1 MLSDTAIARIEE
13 EKARYPNSRSAL
25 LPALWIAQEDCGGYL
40 PKEALQEVARLME
53 LTPADVES
61 TCSFYSMY
69 NKQPVGKY
77 VIEVC
82 TNITCSLLKGRPLL
96 QHLLSRLGVE
106 PGEVTPDG
114 LFTVKHVECMAACGG
129 APAIQVN
136 SFYHENM
143 TPEKVDALLDELRAA
158 ARNGKAE

>member
-1 MLSDTAIARIEE
+1 MLSEQAIARIEE
-13 EKARYPNSRSAL
+13 AKALYPNSRSAL

-40 PKEALQEVARLME
+40 PKEALQDVARAMD

-69 NKQPVGKY
+69 NKEPVGRY

-82 TNITCSLLKGRPLL
+82 TNITCSLVGAGGLL
-96 QHLLSRLGVE
+96 RHVLDRLGVGT
-106 PGEVTPDG
+106 GEMTPDG

-136 SFYHENM
+136 SLYHENM
-143 TPEKVDALLDELRAA
+143 TPEKVDALLDALRAA
-158 ARNGKAE
+158 AKDGKT

>member
-1 MLSDTAIARIEE
+1 MLSEQAIARIEE
-13 EKARYPNSRSAL
+13 ARARYPNPRSAL

-40 PKEALQEVARLME
+40 PKGALQDVARVMD

-69 NKQPVGKY
+69 NKEPVGQY

-82 TNITCSLLKGRPLL
+82 TNITCSLVGGRPLL
-96 QHLLSRLGVE
+96 RHVLDRLGVE
-106 PGEVTPDG
+106 TGEMTPDG

-136 SFYHENM
+136 SLYYENM
-143 TPEKVDALLDELRAA
+143 SPEKVDALLDELRAA
-158 ARNGKAE
+158 ASKKD